1 MTALLRLAL
10 VMEAPT
16 PRQRLLEEAAS
27 LASCVSARWRTGGDL
42 PDPAPAV
49 LLGVLPRGQ
58 RRLPTALADLAD
70 QRLTDVPVVLLAD
83 EPLVRPEV
91 HLAGGRLTLL
101 DGGSS
106 ASLIAERIRAAI
118 DRGHQRDQSHDKP
131 LSWRGRRWHAVLVGA
146 DPAAV
151 RPIEGGLVGVIGAG
165 EAAAAATDIAGM
177 AAACR
182 EPFAASRL
190 LPSLLARA
198 GGDAVAVLVP
208 GEAGPWSLARRGA
221 AHIHLASHR
230 RLPSQWSLPAGQD
243 VRLLPCLRGDLI
255 IAGTDLPDLPDLPR
269 LAEGGVEAVA
279 AHAAE
284 QAALAG
290 RPLKAL
296 IVEVMR

>member
-1 MTALLRLAL
+1 
-10 VMEAPT
+10 MEAPA

-27 LASCVSARWRTGGDL
+27 LAACVSARWRPGSDL
-42 PDPAPAV
+42 PDPEPAV

-58 RRLPTALADLAD
+58 RRLPTALTDLAD
-70 QRLTDVPVVLLAD
+70 QHLAQVPVVLLTD

-106 ASLIAERIRAAI
+106 AAHIADRIRAAI
-118 DRGHQRDQSHDKP
+118 DRGHQRDQVHDRP
-131 LSWRGRRWHAVLVGA
+131 LTWRGRRWHAMLIGA

-151 RPIEGGLVGVIGAG
+151 RPIEGGLVAVLGSG

-190 LPSLLARA
+190 LPSLLGRA
-198 GGDAVAVLVP
+198 GAQAVTVLVP
-208 GEAGPWSLARRGA
+208 GEAGPWSLARRGSA
-221 AHIHLASHR
+221 TISLASHR
-230 RLPSQWSLPAGQD
+230 RLPSLWTLPASQD
-243 VRLLPCLRGDLI
+243 VRLLPCLRGDLLV
-255 IAGTDLPDLPDLPR
+255 AGTDLPPLGDLPR

-279 AHAAE
+279 AHIAE
-284 QAALAG
+284 QGALAG
-290 RPLKAL
+290 GQHPKAL